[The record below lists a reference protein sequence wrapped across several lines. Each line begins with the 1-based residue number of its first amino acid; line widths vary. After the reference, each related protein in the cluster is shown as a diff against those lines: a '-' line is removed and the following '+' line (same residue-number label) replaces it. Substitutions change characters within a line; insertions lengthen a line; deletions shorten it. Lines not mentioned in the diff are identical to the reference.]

1 MAEYMTL
8 KEITELTG
16 YNLNTIQ
23 HKARELG
30 FVRHGKE
37 TRLDEEQTYRLIQEI
52 VLGHIPV
59 KDRLFLQKVQE
70 GTVAKLARAD
80 FGHNEDKNVTI
91 TEGKA
96 GTLQGCETAIVRIID
111 MLGLTTTPLDDE
123 ERVRAIVDCHR
134 LCIEHKMKEVAAND
148 K

>member
-59 KDRLFLQKVQE
+59 KARLFLQKVQE
-70 GTVAKLARAD
+70 GTAAKLARAD
-80 FGHNEDKNVTI
+80 FGHNEDKNVPI

-96 GTLQGCETAIVRIID
+96 
-111 MLGLTTTPLDDE
+111 
-123 ERVRAIVDCHR
+123 
-134 LCIEHKMKEVAAND
+134 VAR
-148 K
+148 